1 MDIAAFKK
9 MFPALSEIDE
19 ETIEL
24 WDDAANSFLKE
35 SWALNGKTFDHAKRL
50 LTAHLIHI
58 AIKSNSGEGNSATGL
73 VASATQGS
81 VSVSFTTPQTTNGW
95 QYWLS
100 TSPYGLQLWALLK
113 QLSASGFYI
122 GGLPERRSVRKVG
135 GVWL

>member
-1 MDIAAFKK
+1 MDIAVFKK
-9 MFPALSEIDE
+9 MFPVFNEIDD
-19 ETIEL
+19 ETITL
-24 WDDAANSFLKE
+24 WEDTANTFLKE
-35 SWALNGKTFDHAKRL
+35 SWALSGKTFEHAQRL
-50 LTAHLIHI
+50 LTAHLLHL
-58 AIKSNSGEGNSATGL
+58 AVKCNSGESNSATGL

-81 VSVSFTTPQTTNGW
+81 VSVSFTTPTTSNGW